1 MSESYRQLEKSW
13 ALDLNV
19 ERHHISASCTVW
31 YDGSFLR
38 STGIPD
44 LALVMHHHD

>member
-1 MSESYRQLEKSW
+1 MHH
-13 ALDLNV
+13 ALFGMT
-19 ERHHISASCTVW
+19 AA
-31 YDGSFLR
+31 FLR